1 MASKRHSPEL
11 PRTTAKAKA
20 DDPTQPISGDA
31 TEQLAPAWEPAG
43 NDGYHRHNGEA
54 HLHRYGDSDHF
65 HAADGTII
73 FRGKHPAAT
82 DTTQPLETPPGP
94 PPAGGW
100 FADRVSSS
108 ADQRAD
114 PTPAGVPDPGEG
126 SEPSAVASGEAGAGS
141 DAAGAGLAYNPNGRR
156 ELERPG
162 QVAASF
168 GTSSGDVPFQAAL
181 MSVVRPAAD
190 ADEARLLAEEM
201 AHLSGFMATAGR
213 VAAEYHAHGRLA
225 EPGLLVALR
234 FQVHAML
241 TGRGLDR

>member
-11 PRTTAKAKA
+11 PRVTAKTKTA

-43 NDGYHRHNGEA
+43 PDMLHRHDGGRAE
-54 HLHRYGDSDHF
+54 LHPLGDQEHT
-65 HAADGTII
+65 HAPGGTIT
-73 FRGKHPAAT
+73 FP
-82 DTTQPLETPPGP
+82 DTTQPLDTPPGP

-108 ADQRAD
+108 ADQQAD
-114 PTPAGVPDPGEG
+114 PSPAGVPDPGEG
-126 SEPSAVASGEAGAGS
+126 SESSVASGESGAGS
-141 DAAGAGLAYNPNGRR
+141 DAAGAGLAYNPNGSR

-190 ADEARLLAEEM
+190 ADEAALLAQEM